1 MMKKSLA
8 FAMLMLLLTMLSG
21 IAAAEETDPATPT
34 DLTCPHENTKVIIY
48 FYDSP
53 AYSATGSRTHRVYG
67 PASIVTVCQDCGQE
81 IARRESD
88 IEQEYR
94 PHTMKRGVCVLCGYH
109 EQASEPTAAPED
121 IPGERTLYA
130 GQASDEDMLSLTLTY
145 DDLSALNSAKVNT
158 VLVKGKKG
166 SAAIALNVA
175 DMMTQTR
182 KTGGS
187 LYLMLAEQED
197 KSLFAGLYLVI
208 DSNTREEPDGEG
220 ISLRFYQE
228 NRADVQVSLVLA
240 DSDEPVKTETVW
252 NENGYWSVQYL
263 EEGTYMIL
271 R

>member
-21 IAAAEETDPATPT
+21 LAAAEETDPATPT

-53 AYSATGSRTHRVYG
+53 AYSATGSKTHRVYG
-67 PASIVTVCQDCGQE
+67 PASIVTVCRDCGQE
-81 IARRESD
+81 IAREEGSA
-88 IEQEYR
+88 EEYR
-94 PHTMKRGVCVLCGYH
+94 PHTMKKGVCVLCGYH
-109 EQASEPTAAPED
+109 EQPSEPTAAPED
-121 IPGERTLYA
+121 IPGERTLFA
-130 GQASDEDMLSLTLTY
+130 GQAADDDVLSLTLTY

-208 DSNTREEPDGEG
+208 DSDTREAPDGEG

-228 NRADVQVSLVLA
+228 NRADVQVSLVLPDNA
-240 DSDEPVKTETVW
+240 EPVRTETVW

>member
-1 MMKKSLA
+1 MCCA
-8 FAMLMLLLTMLSG
+8 G
-21 IAAAEETDPATPT
+21 IMNRPVN
-34 DLTCPHENTKVIIY
+34 LPH
-48 FYDSP
+48 
-53 AYSATGSRTHRVYG
+53 
-67 PASIVTVCQDCGQE
+67 
-81 IARRESD
+81 
-88 IEQEYR
+88 
-94 PHTMKRGVCVLCGYH
+94 
-109 EQASEPTAAPED
+109 
-121 IPGERTLYA
+121 
-130 GQASDEDMLSLTLTY
+130 QASDEDMLSLTLTY

>member
-1 MMKKSLA
+1 MKKSLA

-34 DLTCPHENTKVIIY
+34 DLTCPHENTKEIIY

-53 AYSATGSRTHRVYG
+53 AYSATGSMTHRVYG
-67 PASIVTVCQDCGQE
+67 PASVVTVCQDCGQE

-109 EQASEPTAAPED
+109 EQPSEPTAAPED
-121 IPGERTLYA
+121 IPGERTLFA
-130 GQASDEDMLSLTLTY
+130 GQAADDDVLSLTLTY

-187 LYLMLAEQED
+187 LYLMGYWPTI
-197 KSLFAGLYLVI
+197 K
-208 DSNTREEPDGEG
+208 TPR
-220 ISLRFYQE
+220 
-228 NRADVQVSLVLA
+228 RADYIGFPVAVVIYAKSDVLGGLWVRVHPVA
-240 DSDEPVKTETVW
+240 GVCGRTPGWRVTPLNSDLKEKDRPA
-252 NENGYWSVQYL
+252 GC
-263 EEGTYMIL
+263 GF
-271 R
+271 

>member
-81 IARRESD
+81 IARE
-88 IEQEYR
+88 EGEAEEYR
-94 PHTMKRGVCVLCGYH
+94 PHTMKKGVCVLCGYH

-208 DSNTREEPDGEG
+208 DSDTREEPDGEG

-240 DSDEPVKTETVW
+240 DSDEPVGMRTATGLFSTWKKEP
-252 NENGYWSVQYL
+252 
-263 EEGTYMIL
+263 I
-271 R
+271 

>member
-34 DLTCPHENTKVIIY
+34 DLTCPHANTKVIIY

-81 IARRESD
+81 IARE
-88 IEQEYR
+88 EGEAEEYR
-94 PHTMKRGVCVLCGYH
+94 PHTMKKGVCVLCGYH

-228 NRADVQVSLVLA
+228 NRADVQVSLVLPDNA
-240 DSDEPVKTETVW
+240 EPVRTETVW